1 MQASEKPPSAF
12 KINSEADS
20 AFLSS
25 LTLCNPKVLFKG
37 AQKNSPIALN
47 LHFQKNLNPDYPLLL
62 TREISIYAHIFGKRK
77 ALKTWLRGTPLKTL
91 SAGEITEVVF
101 LTATQF
107 KMDEGDYSE
116 YGFECVVTDINE
128 SNLALMKGLRFTTL
142 LLNINAALVPKN
154 TEIFPTLALI
164 KQYKFRE
171 IHYRVN
177 TLGTSWNNL
186 RDWLDYLVNSQP
198 ALIEIMDIEK
208 GDSGSIT
215 LNKIAELMLKHGYI
229 LLGDRFFVSK
239 NHSLAYLKRQQKL
252 QYIPP
257 WGASHPSIKDWV
269 GLGIGAI
276 GKIGD
281 AFYQNLRREA
291 DYEADIFHGQLPIC
305 CSGQY
310 PDKDARHTWKLIE
323 QLVCLHKISLT
334 TEDTSHAPSE
344 KNQEIL
350 EKACKNG
357 WMTKKG
363 TDFIIQNQGLNHI
376 QDICTELQ
384 HR

>member
-1 MQASEKPPSAF
+1 MFPTTGKNFTFRAYMQASEKPPSAF

-37 AQKNSPIALN
+37 TQKNSPIALN
-47 LHFQKNLNPDYPLLL
+47 LHFQKNLNPDYPHLL
-62 TREISIYAHIFGKRK
+62 TREVSIYAHIFGKRK
-77 ALKTWLRGTPLKTL
+77 ALKTWFRGTPLKTL
-91 SAGEITEVVF
+91 SAAEITEVVF

-198 ALIEIMDIEK
+198 ALIEIMGIE
-208 GDSGSIT
+208 
-215 LNKIAELMLKHGYI
+215 
-229 LLGDRFFVSK
+229 
-239 NHSLAYLKRQQKL
+239 
-252 QYIPP
+252 
-257 WGASHPSIKDWV
+257 
-269 GLGIGAI
+269 
-276 GKIGD
+276 
-281 AFYQNLRREA
+281 
-291 DYEADIFHGQLPIC
+291 
-305 CSGQY
+305 
-310 PDKDARHTWKLIE
+310 
-323 QLVCLHKISLT
+323 
-334 TEDTSHAPSE
+334 
-344 KNQEIL
+344 
-350 EKACKNG
+350 
-357 WMTKKG
+357 
-363 TDFIIQNQGLNHI
+363 
-376 QDICTELQ
+376 
-384 HR
+384 